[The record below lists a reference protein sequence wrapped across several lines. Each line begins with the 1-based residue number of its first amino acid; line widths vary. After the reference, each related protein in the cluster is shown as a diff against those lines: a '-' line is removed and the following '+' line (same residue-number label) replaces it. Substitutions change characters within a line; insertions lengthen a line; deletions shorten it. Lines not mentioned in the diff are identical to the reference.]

1 MSVHRAS
8 HATSIP
14 RRRHRI
20 WPWVVLIL
28 ALLVV
33 LLGVSGFFGLKLYS
47 EAKQVKVHEE
57 QAMQLLDGVTDLGN
71 LDNLDTVRQQI
82 SQAKTET
89 AAANEIAHGTLWNI
103 ASKAP
108 VYGDDITTV
117 QGMTSVVDSLV
128 SDSVPQFMNVLSTLK
143 SAQLSSGD
151 GQLNLQPILEAQKN
165 IATANQSLQQQV
177 QKYQQLPKAHIGM
190 VKNAYATGNTQLTKM
205 ADKVNQL
212 SGTFQILPDFLGSDQ
227 PRTYALMAMT
237 TSEERSSG
245 GLIGSVGVVTTDNGK
260 ISIGDFRSNGEY
272 VNYGAGDP
280 TDDERRIFNQWGP
293 LQMSFDLRD
302 LAVYPDTSRSA
313 EGMRAI
319 WQRTPWGSGTQ
330 LDGVLMVDPV
340 FLQELV
346 KINGNITLSDG
357 RVLTGDNTAKFLL
370 NKVYVDYPIAETDA
384 YFAQVAEQTVGSMFS
399 NLDLT
404 KLTKVAQ
411 AMGSMAE
418 GRHFS
423 MYAFDETVEKSI
435 SDAGFTAQTPNSEEN
450 PQVGVYV
457 TEQNASKMG
466 WYIHRTSK
474 ITRSD
479 CNSDGSQTYHVEY
492 TMTNM
497 LTAEE
502 IASLP
507 DYIIGVNQA
516 NQPKTYGIEK
526 TLIYAPAGG
535 SLTNLNTSGATV
547 TGSRQETMNGKT
559 VYASIAKIAPGESV
573 TYSFDVTTSTKA
585 VSDLTIDQT
594 PMGWTDP
601 GVTTDTAV
609 CSINK

>member
-1 MSVHRAS
+1 M
-8 HATSIP
+8 
-14 RRRHRI
+14 
-20 WPWVVLIL
+20 
-28 ALLVV
+28 
-33 LLGVSGFFGLKLYS
+33 
-47 EAKQVKVHEE
+47 
-57 QAMQLLDGVTDLGN
+57 
-71 LDNLDTVRQQI
+71 
-82 SQAKTET
+82 
-89 AAANEIAHGTLWNI
+89 
-103 ASKAP
+103 
-108 VYGDDITTV
+108 
-117 QGMTSVVDSLV
+117 
-128 SDSVPQFMNVLSTLK
+128 
-143 SAQLSSGD
+143 
-151 GQLNLQPILEAQKN
+151 
-165 IATANQSLQQQV
+165 
-177 QKYQQLPKAHIGM
+177 
-190 VKNAYATGNTQLTKM
+190 
-205 ADKVNQL
+205 
-212 SGTFQILPDFLGSDQ
+212 
-227 PRTYALMAMT
+227 
-237 TSEERSSG
+237 
-245 GLIGSVGVVTTDNGK
+245 
-260 ISIGDFRSNGEY
+260 
-272 VNYGAGDP
+272 
-280 TDDERRIFNQWGP
+280 
-293 LQMSFDLRD
+293 
-302 LAVYPDTSRSA
+302 
-313 EGMRAI
+313 
-319 WQRTPWGSGTQ
+319 
-330 LDGVLMVDPV
+330 
-340 FLQELV
+340 
-346 KINGNITLSDG
+346 
-357 RVLTGDNTAKFLL
+357 L

-423 MYAFDETVEKSI
+423 MYAFDETAEKSI

-457 TEQNASKMG
+457 TEQNPSKMG

-492 TMTNM
+492 TMTNT

-516 NQPKTYGIEK
+516 NQPKAYGIEK

-547 TGSRQETMNGKT
+547 TGIRQETMNGKT

-573 TYSFDVTTSTKA
+573 TDSFDVTTSTKA

-594 PMGWTDP
+594 PMGWTYP

-609 CSINK
+609 CSINKQ